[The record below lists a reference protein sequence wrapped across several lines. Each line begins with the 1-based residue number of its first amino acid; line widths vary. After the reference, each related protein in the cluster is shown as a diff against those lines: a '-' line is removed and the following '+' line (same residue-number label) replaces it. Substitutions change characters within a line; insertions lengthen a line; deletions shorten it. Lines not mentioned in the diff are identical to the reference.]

1 MWNTIVRIFKTKN
14 LRDRILFTLAMLVIF
29 RISVSIPIPG
39 VNKENLANFL
49 SNNQFFGLLNIFS
62 GGALDQLSVGMLGLG
77 PYITATIIF
86 QLLTMIFPALK
97 EMYQEDGEAGRKK
110 FNQYA
115 RLMSLPLAA
124 LQGYGLL
131 KLLESQNIIELTNFT
146 LFLNVIVV
154 IAGTSFLMWLGELI
168 SENGISNGI
177 SLLIAAG
184 IIAGFPQALK
194 QTLVTFE
201 QSDIPAYLAF
211 LVIAILTIVFV
222 VVITEA
228 QRNIPIQYAKRV
240 RGFKLYGGVSTY
252 LPLRLNMAGVIPI
265 IFAISVLLFPA
276 VLANLIGLFK
286 VQWLISAST
295 AVVGFFQDPWVYGL
309 SYFFLVVVFTYFY
322 TAVTFDP
329 KTMSENLQ
337 KQGGFIPGIRPGQPT
352 TFLISFILNRITL
365 SGAIFLGIIA
375 VLPYIVTGVS
385 GIPSLAL
392 GGTSLLILVSV
403 ILEIAKQTRAQISM
417 TDYDRV

>member
-1 MWNTIVRIFKTKN
+1 MWNTIIRIFKTKN
-14 LRDRILFTLAMLVIF
+14 LRDRIIFTLAMLVIF

-39 VNKENLANFL
+39 VDKENLIRFL

-62 GGALDQLSVGMLGLG
+62 GGALNNLSVGMLGLG

-86 QLLTMIFPALK
+86 QLLTMIFPGLK

-115 RLMSLPLAA
+115 RFLSLPLAA
-124 LQGYGLL
+124 LQGFGLL
-131 KLLESQNIIELTNFT
+131 KLLESQNIINLTNFN
-146 LFLNVIVV
+146 LFLNVIV
-154 IAGTSFLMWLGELI
+154 IMAGTSFLMWLGELI
-168 SENGISNGI
+168 SEKGISNGI
-177 SLLIAAG
+177 SLLIAGG

-194 QTLVTFE
+194 RVLATFT
-201 QSDIPAYLAF
+201 QADISGYLMF
-211 LVIAILTIVFV
+211 LVIAFLTIVFV
-222 VVITEA
+222 VIITEA

-265 IFAISVLLFPA
+265 IFAISVLLFPS
-276 VLANLIGLFK
+276 VIANLIGLFK
-286 VQWLISAST
+286 IQWLLSASS
-295 AVVGFFQDPWVYGL
+295 AVVRFFQNPWIYGS

-329 KTMSENLQ
+329 KQMSENLQ

-352 TFLISFILNRITL
+352 AFTINFILNRITL
-365 SGAIFLGIIA
+365 SGALFLGIIA

-385 GIPSLAL
+385 GISSLSL

-403 ILEIAKQTRAQISM
+403 ILEIAKQIKAQISM
-417 TDYDRV
+417 TDYERI